1 MKFSSKISL
10 PPESF
15 LLTGEGNHKTTIRH
29 LQYSL
34 KEFNEFNE
42 KVEIKDD
49 AVDWII
55 VEGLNDVNAITSF
68 CQNLNVDNLTIEDIL
83 NVNQRNK
90 IEIYETYIF
99 AVQKY
104 TYIEDA
110 TLKTDYISMLL
121 FENKLVTF
129 SEKHNLFISNI
140 LARIKTPSSLI
151 RKFKHEYLFYVIY
164 DIITDEILHVFHY
177 ISDQVGKLEESLLTL
192 QRNDELLLYNLRK
205 DLVHIRNYSDQ
216 IKDNLFN
223 NSILMA
229 RIVEE
234 KTGKYYEDLEDHV
247 VNLNEKVK
255 TELELLR
262 GIFDIY
268 MNNNSHKMNQVMKT
282 LTIFSAIFIPLSFLT
297 GVFGMNFTNFAIL
310 RSEYGL
316 SIFLGISVTIP
327 VSMLIYF
334 KKNKWF

>member
-1 MKFSSKISL
+1 
-10 PPESF
+10 
-15 LLTGEGNHKTTIRH
+15 
-29 LQYSL
+29 
-34 KEFNEFNE
+34 
-42 KVEIKDD
+42 
-49 AVDWII
+49 
-55 VEGLNDVNAITSF
+55 
-68 CQNLNVDNLTIEDIL
+68 
-83 NVNQRNK
+83 
-90 IEIYETYIF
+90 
-99 AVQKY
+99 
-104 TYIEDA
+104 
-110 TLKTDYISMLL
+110 
-121 FENKLVTF
+121 
-129 SEKHNLFISNI
+129 
-140 LARIKTPSSLI
+140 
-151 RKFKHEYLFYVIY
+151 
-164 DIITDEILHVFHY
+164 
-177 ISDQVGKLEESLLTL
+177 
-192 QRNDELLLYNLRK
+192 
-205 DLVHIRNYSDQ
+205 
-216 IKDNLFN
+216 
-223 NSILMA
+223 MA